1 MADGIRI
8 HDAEI
13 EVTTGA
19 LESLLNR
26 GGADVTVR
34 KIDLSVTPDALNAVL
49 RKATP
54 PGNVAPTV
62 ESEEGRLVLQA
73 EREGALHRLD
83 LQLGSLRVEITG
95 EGVRLTSVPAREG
108 E

>member
-8 HDAEI
+8 HDAQI
-13 EVTTGA
+13 EVSTGA

-26 GGADVTVR
+26 GGADVTIR

-54 PGNVAPTV
+54 EGSVAPTV
-62 ESEEGRLVLQA
+62 ESEDGRLVLQA
-73 EREGALHRLD
+73 EREGTLHRLD
-83 LQLGSLRVEITG
+83 LQLGSLRIEIG
-95 EGVRLTSVPAREG
+95 VEGVRLTSVPAG
-108 E
+108 EAE